1 MSLYKLDQDD
11 DEIDFE
17 DKEPYCETLD
27 DSGADLATIQPIQKN
42 TSFCTLDIF
51 TSCFFLSY
59 FTFCLLF
66 WLFWHVVK
74 DLNLYNYRRGR
85 FKSKWLSLFVIEVIK
100 TSQLYIE
107 HIRQRKF
114 FYFHNFSSWN
124 LCQNLLSKDP
134 QFPNTKWQKLKFPAQ
149 VFRLDLAARGSF
161 FLLIC

>member
-1 MSLYKLDQDD
+1 MWDSWWLGSRLGHHPTHSEEHFILYTGHFHIL
-11 DEIDFE
+11 F
-17 DKEPYCETLD
+17 
-27 DSGADLATIQPIQKN
+27 
-42 TSFCTLDIF
+42 
-51 TSCFFLSY
+51 FFLAY